1 MAPPRKTAVRRVQSG
16 AEDSELKRWAVLLL
30 ESAAVGM
37 MSVIPVLALVLVAVG
52 IYVQLIWPLTDWDL
66 VTVTPE
72 QYNSTVSAL
81 LTTIFVIGFF
91 AGFWF
96 ISAAAWKRMKRLR
109 PIFTRKVVAR
119 SRPEVLCPVFL
130 DSSRRSPKLD

>member
-1 MAPPRKTAVRRVQSG
+1 M
-16 AEDSELKRWAVLLL
+16 LLF
-30 ESAAVGM
+30 ESAGVGM
-37 MSVIPVLALVLVAVG
+37 MSVILVLALVLLAVG

-66 VTVTPE
+66 VTVATQ

-96 ISAAAWKRMKRLR
+96 ISGAAWKRMKRPR
-109 PIFTRKVVAR
+109 PIFAQKKVVAR
-119 SRPEVLCPVFL
+119 SR
-130 DSSRRSPKLD
+130 R